1 MPPRLL
7 VSVRNAAE
15 AAEARA
21 GGADLLDVKEPARG
35 PLGRADDATTTA
47 VVRAAA
53 GAVPVS
59 AALGEL
65 PAVPDP
71 PTVAGLAFAKWGL
84 AGWGGRPDW
93 PDRWRDSRAA
103 LAAACPGCRAV
114 AVAYADGERVG
125 APPPEAVARFAAAE
139 AAGAFLVD
147 TAVKDGTTLLDWLT
161 LPVLDTLIRTCRTAG
176 VPVALA
182 GSLGPREI
190 GRLRGLNPDWFAV
203 RGAACAGGRDGTVEA
218 DRVRSL
224 AVLLR
229 G

>member
-7 VSVRNAAE
+7 VSVRDAAE
-15 AAEARA
+15 AAEALA

-35 PLGRADDATTTA
+35 PLGRADDATLAA

-71 PTVAGLAFAKWGL
+71 PAIAGLAFVKWGL

-103 LAAACPGCRAV
+103 LAVACPDCRAV
-114 AVAYADGERVG
+114 AVAYADGERAG
-125 APPPEAVARFAAAE
+125 APPPEVVARFATAE

-161 LPVLDTLIRTCRTAG
+161 LPALDRLVRTCRAAG
-176 VPVALA
+176 VPLALA

-190 GRLRGLNPDWFAV
+190 GRLRELDPDWFAV
-203 RGAACAGGRDGTVEA
+203 RGAACADGRAGTVNA
-218 DRVRSL
+218 ARVRSL
-224 AVLLR
+224 VALLR
-229 G
+229 D

>member
-1 MPPRLL
+1 
-7 VSVRNAAE
+7 VSVRDAAE
-15 AAEARA
+15 AAEALA

-35 PLGRADDATTTA
+35 PLGRADDATAAA
-47 VVRAAA
+47 VVRVAG

-71 PTVAGLAFAKWGL
+71 PAVAGPAFAKWGL
-84 AGWGGRPDW
+84 AGWGSRPDW
-93 PDRWRDSRAA
+93 PERWRDHRDA
-103 LAAACPGCRAV
+103 LVVACPGCRAV
-114 AVAYADGERVG
+114 AVAYADAERVG
-125 APPPEAVARFAAAE
+125 APPVEDVARFAAGE
-139 AAGAFLVD
+139 RAGAFLID

-161 LPVLDTLIRTCRTAG
+161 LPALARLVKTCRAAG

-190 GRLRGLNPDWFAV
+190 GRLRELAPDWFAV
-203 RGAACAGGRDGTVEA
+203 RGAACGGGRTGKVEVG
-218 DRVRSL
+218 RVRSL
-224 AVLLR
+224 ATLLC